1 MRLVL
6 AAFRQALLVAFTGLL
21 TWPLSS
27 YGAGVGDILNRV
39 AITPPARV
47 LFREERH
54 NSMLQEPLVL
64 NGYLEYLAPGLMKKV
79 IETPFRE
86 VITVSEKA
94 VEIERDGQT
103 QKLSLRRSR
112 SLQAMLSGV
121 EAVIAGDESQLLD
134 AFELEL
140 QESPDGWSIRLTPK
154 SRRVARNLEDMYVTG
169 RGDVIEG
176 IRIELGDGEW
186 HQIELQQDRSGS

>member
-1 MRLVL
+1 M
-6 AAFRQALLVAFTGLL
+6 
-21 TWPLSS
+21 
-27 YGAGVGDILNRV
+27 NRV

-103 QKLSLRRSR
+103 QKLSLRGSR

-186 HQIELQQDRSGS
+186 HQIELQLDRSGS